1 MATIIEG
8 AILEETDG
16 PGAASRRGQTA
27 GRNLDPISG
36 WAGKYLHRVEEQVFP
51 GHRKHLHWSKEGL
64 SNHHTRTYFDLIGT
78 LQNNDMIR
86 H

>member
-36 WAGKYLHRVEEQVFP
+36 WAGKYLHRVEEQVSP
-51 GHRKHLHWSKEGL
+51 GHRSIKRPPL
-64 SNHHTRTYFDLIGT
+64 D
-78 LQNNDMIR
+78 DMIR